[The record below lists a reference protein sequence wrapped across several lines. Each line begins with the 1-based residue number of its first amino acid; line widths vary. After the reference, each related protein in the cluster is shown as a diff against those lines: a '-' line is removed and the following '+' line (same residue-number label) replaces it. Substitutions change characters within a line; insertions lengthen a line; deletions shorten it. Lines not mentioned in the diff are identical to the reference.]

1 MRIYALSN
9 AKEREMTVYRAWYIV
24 RQKYILNNIFFL
36 TYSSVHANLWV
47 EVYAMSDF
55 QKFLD
60 ENLGSIRINE
70 DDAGTDTHED
80 YDIFKEIRDMITAL
94 RHESHLTQKEL
105 AAKCGITQANISNLE
120 KGTSKPT
127 IESLKKIADAL
138 GMRLVVE
145 FVGREV
151 E

>member
-1 MRIYALSN
+1 
-9 AKEREMTVYRAWYIV
+9 
-24 RQKYILNNIFFL
+24 
-36 TYSSVHANLWV
+36 
-47 EVYAMSDF
+47 MSDF

-60 ENLGSIRINE
+60 ENLGNIRLSE
-70 DDAGTDTHED
+70 DDTVQEIHND
-80 YDIFKEIRDMITAL
+80 YDIFKEIREMIIQL
-94 RHESHLTQKEL
+94 RHDSHLTQKEL

-138 GMRLVVE
+138 GMRLVID

-151 E
+151 K

>member
-1 MRIYALSN
+1 
-9 AKEREMTVYRAWYIV
+9 
-24 RQKYILNNIFFL
+24 
-36 TYSSVHANLWV
+36 
-47 EVYAMSDF
+47 MSDF

-60 ENLGSIRINE
+60 ENLSSVSLNK
-70 DDAGTDTHED
+70 DDMVADALEE
-80 YDIFKEIRDMITAL
+80 YDIFKEIREMITTL
-94 RHESHLTQKEL
+94 RHDSHMTQKEL

-145 FVGREV
+145 FVGKEV
-151 E
+151 G

>member
-1 MRIYALSN
+1 
-9 AKEREMTVYRAWYIV
+9 
-24 RQKYILNNIFFL
+24 
-36 TYSSVHANLWV
+36 
-47 EVYAMSDF
+47 MSDF

-60 ENLGSIRINE
+60 ENLGNIRINE
-70 DDAGTDTHED
+70 DEVVPETLDD
-80 YDIFKEIRDMITAL
+80 YDIFKEIRDMIIQF
-94 RHESHLTQKEL
+94 RHDSHMTQKEL

-138 GMRLVVE
+138 GMRRVVE
-145 FVGREV
+145 FVRQEV